1 MTKNSKIHIKIGDT
15 VQVIAGN
22 QKGFIGTVN
31 SIMRKKSIVFIDGI
45 VPRIKYSKN
54 PQGGEQKKLELQIP
68 IHISNVMLWDK
79 ENNNAPDKSQKTTR
93 LINKYAN
100 RFDEKKNKNSSTK
113 SSSLSLESGSISAFF
128 LLLRVL

>member
-1 MTKNSKIHIKIGDT
+1 MTKNSNIHIKIGDT

-31 SIMRKKSIVFIDGI
+31 SIIRKKSIVFIDGI

-54 PQGGEQKKLELQIP
+54 PQGGEQKKSELQVP

-79 ENNNAPDKSQKTTR
+79 ENNSASRISYKTVDGKKQRHFVKSGK
-93 LINKYAN
+93 AV
-100 RFDEKKNKNSSTK
+100 
-113 SSSLSLESGSISAFF
+113 A
-128 LLLRVL
+128 

>member
-54 PQGGEQKKLELQIP
+54 PQGGKQKKLELQIP

-79 ENNNAPDKSQKTTR
+79 ENNNASRINYKIVDGKKQRCFVKSGKV
-93 LINKYAN
+93 
-100 RFDEKKNKNSSTK
+100 
-113 SSSLSLESGSISAFF
+113 LS
-128 LLLRVL
+128 